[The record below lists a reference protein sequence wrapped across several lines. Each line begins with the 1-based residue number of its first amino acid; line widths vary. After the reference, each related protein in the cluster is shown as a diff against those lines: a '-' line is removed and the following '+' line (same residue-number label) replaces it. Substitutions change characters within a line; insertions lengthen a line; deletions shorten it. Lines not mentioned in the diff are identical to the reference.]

1 MLLEQLIEI
10 IEFTD
15 SDSLADGLETFNQTG
30 IIAHTALPYLAVVF
44 DNAPTQLC
52 HKLKQIGFKGSVNI
66 AHLNTDALG
75 HCYAVYDAA
84 DYSHDEAQSWLEGN
98 L

>member
-1 MLLEQLIEI
+1 M
-10 IEFTD
+10 
-15 SDSLADGLETFNQTG
+15 
-30 IIAHTALPYLAVVF
+30 
-44 DNAPTQLC
+44 
-52 HKLKQIGFKGSVNI
+52 NI